1 MVRAEGVAQL
11 SNTSALRALTPA
23 KRPKP
28 GHCPITAI
36 SGAALTFATATARR
50 RMSPHTI
57 NAQHRTAAQA
67 ARSPSCALAGMRW
80 DYREATKMKE
90 ATNVTKPMREAAKE
104 AETALRLAN
113 EIVERILHEGVHDNP
128 TVIAAVMLALTQN
141 FNAISIRDALDDVAS
156 AVRESTL
163 H

>member
-1 MVRAEGVAQL
+1 
-11 SNTSALRALTPA
+11 
-23 KRPKP
+23 
-28 GHCPITAI
+28 
-36 SGAALTFATATARR
+36 
-50 RMSPHTI
+50 
-57 NAQHRTAAQA
+57 
-67 ARSPSCALAGMRW
+67 
-80 DYREATKMKE
+80 MKE

-128 TVIAAVMLALTQN
+128 TVITAVMLALTQN